1 MVKQLYEGRRRDGVP
16 AGQWHAKSIS
26 NVLPIWAAVLEV
38 LISAPEAKVS
48 VLDRRVLGRVGDDVN
63 LSVVRILKHQI
74 TTLISEL
81 HAGAVEREQK
91 RLSRPDGRIDRS
103 HARVLV
109 YQPPVRERLSAR
121 GEVGQNHDL
130 AACVRAARI
139 DQRALDIDCG
149 RGDCRRWRWCP
160 GKELADRRRAGRG
173 VARGIGRNPLR
184 LETQEETEIP
194 IGKLQDQSAVVKH
207 AVVAA
212 VLTNV
217 TLVHVDVMNA
227 VETVCVAELGI
238 DRLVQVLI
246 KLRAERVDLAAGR
259 LALVEI

>member
-1 MVKQLYEGRRRDGVP
+1 MVKQLYEGRRRDGAP
-16 AGQWHAKSIS
+16 AGQWQAKSIS

-38 LISAPEAKVS
+38 SISAPEAKVS

-81 HAGAVEREQK
+81 HAGAVEREQN

-130 AACVRAARI
+130 AARVRAARI
-139 DQRALDIDCG
+139 DQRVLDIDCG
-149 RGDCRRWRWCP
+149 RGDWWRWCP
-160 GKELADRRRAGRG
+160 TKELADRRRAGRG
-173 VARGIGRNPLR
+173 IARGIGRNPLR
-184 LETQEETEIP
+184 LEAQEETEIP
-194 IGKLQDQSAVVKH
+194 IGKLQDESAVVKH

-212 VLTNV
+212 VRTNI

-227 VETVCVAELGI
+227 VETVRVAELGI
-238 DRLVQVLI
+238 DRLVEI
-246 KLRAERVDLAAGR
+246 PIELRA
-259 LALVEI
+259 